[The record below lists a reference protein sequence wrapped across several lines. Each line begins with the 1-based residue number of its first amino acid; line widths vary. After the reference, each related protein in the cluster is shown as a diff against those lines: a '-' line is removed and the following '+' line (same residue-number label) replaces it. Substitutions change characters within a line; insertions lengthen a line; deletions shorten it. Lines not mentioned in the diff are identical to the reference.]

1 MTGENQILRLLLRV
15 LSQLC
20 AYAGHLSSMKNLHHV
35 APYGPLQKCPSRAL
49 VSGPWLPSPVLS
61 AGKAHVR
68 TPAAVAL
75 LAPLPWPDGTGLA
88 KELCPV
94 SEDVPAPPHP
104 SWPCTFLFFLY
115 CINDPSRRLTLPP
128 VMTAFSSF
136 WCDFRTLGVSKDWG
150 AFIVIRNRHNAPF
163 CAGPLTIAD
172 FFFLSLPLPPEIN
185 PVWAIDA
192 VWPFGCNLHF
202 FLLIIFFYNHPNYPW
217 GRRWRTWN
225 FYPNPGSPALGNQM
239 GLQRSI

>member
-1 MTGENQILRLLLRV
+1 MSFPI
-15 LSQLC
+15 
-20 AYAGHLSSMKNLHHV
+20 
-35 APYGPLQKCPSRAL
+35 
-49 VSGPWLPSPVLS
+49 PSPLI
-61 AGKAHVR
+61 
-68 TPAAVAL
+68 
-75 LAPLPWPDGTGLA
+75 
-88 KELCPV
+88 
-94 SEDVPAPPHP
+94 PPGP
-104 SWPCTFLFFLY
+104 INFCFSFLF
-115 CINDPSRRLTLPP
+115 INDPSRRLTLPP
-128 VMTAFSSF
+128 VITAFSSF
-136 WCDFRTLGVSKDWG
+136 WCDFRTLGVSNDWG

-163 CAGPLTIAD
+163 FAGPLTTAE
-172 FFFLSLPLPPEIN
+172 FFFFFYHLPFPPEIN